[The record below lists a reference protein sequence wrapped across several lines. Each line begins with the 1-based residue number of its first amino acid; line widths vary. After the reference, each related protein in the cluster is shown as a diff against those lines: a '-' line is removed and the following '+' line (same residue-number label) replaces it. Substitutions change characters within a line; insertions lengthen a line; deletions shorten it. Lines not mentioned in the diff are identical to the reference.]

1 MFLRAVPLV
10 VAVLLAA
17 AAPTAS
23 AATSRMLPFPSDA
36 YTKTDRSSPT
46 GRVLDFRS
54 AQMPRNG
61 KGRPIDPV
69 PYRGLDGFSPGSTIL
84 AQIPGLQTSAALKR
98 TGAVTL
104 SDIGAYSKR
113 DAPVLVLDAK
123 TGARWPIWA
132 ELDANATK
140 ASERLLEI
148 HPARNLR
155 EGRRYVVV
163 LRDLRRADGARIRAR
178 RGTTIPSRL
187 VSTLKRAH
195 VRRDA
200 SLYAAW
206 DFTVASERSL
216 SGRMLHLRD
225 TAFAALGDTN
235 LADGVVQGN
244 APAATVEPMPL
255 EGDDAKYQ
263 GRFAQV
269 LRGTVD
275 VPCFLTNGCAAGGRF
290 ALDAHGLPRQQGTYK
305 ARFICVVPDTATPDN
320 PARLVLYGHGL
331 LGSEREAL
339 TNPDM
344 PAMARE
350 GNMVFCAT
358 PWIGMSSEDIP
369 NAIGVLG
376 DLSNMPTIADRLQ
389 QGFLDALVLGRLMA
403 HPAGLA
409 ANPLLQAGGRPIVQT
424 GRIYYDGN
432 SQGGIDGGA
441 LTALAPDF
449 TRAVL
454 GVPGMNYSL
463 LLPRSSDFD
472 AYSKVLYP
480 AYPRQSD
487 RPLALAIAQILWDR
501 GEADAYAQHMTDD
514 PLPNT
519 PRHQVLMDVAFG
531 DHQVSQFTADVEA
544 RTIGA
549 RIHAP
554 ALAAGRSP
562 QRVPSWGIPA
572 IPAGPY
578 SGSAI
583 VYWDSG
589 ASVVGAPPLTNTP
602 NRAGADPHE
611 HPRRT
616 AAARAQKSAFLQ
628 PNGTFVDVCGGGPC
642 AAAPDVG

>member
-1 MFLRAVPLV
+1 MSLRAVPLAV
-10 VAVLLAA
+10 VALLA

-23 AATSRMLPFPSDA
+23 AATARMLPFPSDA
-36 YTKTDRSSPT
+36 YTKADRSSPT

-54 AQMPRNG
+54 ALMPRNS
-61 KGRPIDPV
+61 KGRPIDPA
-69 PYRGLDGFSPGSTIL
+69 PYRGLDGFSPGSSIL
-84 AQIPGLQTSAALKR
+84 AQIPGVQTTAALKR
-98 TGAVTL
+98 TGAVSL
-104 SDIGAYSKR
+104 SDIGAYTKSS
-113 DAPVLVLDAK
+113 APVLVLDAK
-123 TGARWPIWA
+123 TGARWPVWA

-148 HPARNLR
+148 HPARSLR

-163 LRDLRRADGARIRAR
+163 LRNLRRADGSRIRPKP
-178 RGTTIPSRL
+178 GTTIPARL
-187 VSTLKRAH
+187 TPTLKRAH
-195 VRRDA
+195 VRLDPT
-200 SLYAAW
+200 LYAAW
-206 DFTVASERSL
+206 DFTVAGECSL
-216 SGRMLHLRD
+216 SQRALHLRD
-225 TAFAALGDTN
+225 TAFAQLGDTN

-275 VPCFLTNGCAAGGRF
+275 VPCFLTNGCAPGSRF
-290 ALDAHGLPRQQGTYK
+290 DLDANGLPRQTGTYK

-344 PAMARE
+344 PAVARE

-409 ANPLLQAGGRPIVQT
+409 ASPLLQAGGRPIVQT

-432 SQGGIDGGA
+432 SQGGIAGGA

-480 AYPRQSD
+480 AYTRESD
-487 RPLALAIAQILWDR
+487 RPLGLAIAQILWDR

-514 PLPNT
+514 PLPGT
-519 PRHQVLMDVAFG
+519 PRHTVLMHVAFG
-531 DHQVSQFTADVEA
+531 DHQVSQFAADVEA

-549 RIHAP
+549 RIWTP
-554 ALAAGRSP
+554 ALAPGRSP
-562 QRVPSWGIPA
+562 QHVPSWGIPA
-572 IPAGPY
+572 IPGSPY
-578 SGSAI
+578 AGSAI

-589 ASVVGAPPLTNTP
+589 PAIVGAPPRTNTP

-611 HPRRT
+611 HPRRD

-628 PNGTFVDVCGGGPC
+628 PDGAFVDMCGGTTC
-642 AAAPDVG
+642 AAVPNVG